1 MEALIALKSSHFR
14 NNCESELAAFGP
26 FFLTWMH
33 EIRSCNITKDDL
45 SFRSELG
52 LFPLDETYM
61 CYSMQLRLRQILS
74 LPYKGYPFDTYIHNE
89 RRLFTTASFATQQV
103 SLRERI
109 RLLAGRV

>member
-1 MEALIALKSSHFR
+1 MGALVALKSSYFG

-33 EIRSCNITKDDL
+33 EIRSRNITKDDL

-61 CYSMQLRLRQILS
+61 CYPMQLRLRQILS

-103 SLRERI
+103 CLRERI